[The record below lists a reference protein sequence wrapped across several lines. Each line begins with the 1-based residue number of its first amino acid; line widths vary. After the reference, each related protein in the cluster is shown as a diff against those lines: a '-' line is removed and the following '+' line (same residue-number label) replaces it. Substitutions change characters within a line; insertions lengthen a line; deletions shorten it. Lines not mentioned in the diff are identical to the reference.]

1 MNHHPGRRQREA
13 GQAVNFL
20 PNSMGPNK
28 FISTLP
34 VPRAQFVLSALED
47 CRLEEN

>member
-1 MNHHPGRRQREA
+1 MNHHPEQRRREA

-28 FISTLP
+28 FIFTRP
-34 VPRAQFVLSALED
+34 VPGAQFVLSALEY

>member
-1 MNHHPGRRQREA
+1 MSHHPEQRQRET

-20 PNSMGPNK
+20 PNSMGTNK
-28 FISTLP
+28 FISTMP